1 MFKFKESRVKLD
13 QIYAMKFS
21 TASAESSK
29 RSRRLLILLFISASL
44 ILFFSELLERSMF
57 IDGVWYAVI
66 SRNLSEGLGS
76 FWFPQFSET
85 IFPNFHEHPPFIFG
99 LQATFFS
106 VLGDHWL
113 TERFFSF
120 CHYLATGVLIAR
132 LWRKGSKSWP
142 LLQGYWIIP
151 LLLWQV
157 NLVTYYFQPAN
168 LLDAS
173 ISLLGLASIW
183 CMWQGLHHR
192 GRLAWLALA
201 GFMLVVGFLSKG
213 VVALYPL
220 AFIPLYG
227 WICRGY
233 TFKQIFLNTAWVGV
247 SFVLLLGLLVMVNP
261 MAYESLA
268 KYVDVQLLASLRGE
282 RRLYY
287 YRSNRFYTVIQL
299 VWVLV
304 PMILLLLTSLGVK
317 RWMKLELQP
326 EEVEKRRYTRNLAF
340 TYFALGLSASLPIM
354 ISPRQAIPYLLPSI
368 PFFSLAFAWWAGP
381 SLIQFLQQWQER
393 WSLSFR
399 IVKGGGWLAVLLGLV
414 ICTMKVGDI
423 NGRDAGVIQDSNLI
437 GQVVGENKTI
447 SSTTYNMYISGYLMR
462 FDKISID
469 TTDTK
474 HPYLLSKKDEP
485 IDQTQYVKIPLPT
498 MEYDLYERRPEDD
511 FFTQHSNK

>member
-1 MFKFKESRVKLD
+1 
-13 QIYAMKFS
+13 MKFS
-21 TASAESSK
+21 TASPESLQ
-29 RSRRLLILLFISASL
+29 RGRRMLILFFISASL
-44 ILFFSELLERSMF
+44 ILFFSELVEKSMF

-66 SRNLSEGLGS
+66 SRNLAEGVGS
-76 FWFPQFSET
+76 FWFPRFSET

-99 LQATFFS
+99 LQSAFFD

-120 CHYLATGVLIAR
+120 CHYVGTGLLIAL
-132 LWRKGSKSWP
+132 LWRKGTKSWP
-142 LLQGYWIIP
+142 ILRRYWILP

-173 ISLLGLASIW
+173 ISLIGLASIW

-233 TFKQIFLNTAWVGV
+233 SFKQIVFNTAWVFA
-247 SFVLLLGLLVMVNP
+247 SFALLLWLLVNLNP
-261 MAYESLA
+261 FAYESLS
-268 KYVDVQLLASLRGE
+268 KYVDVQLLASLRGD

-287 YRSNRFYTVIQL
+287 YRSNRFYIVFQL
-299 VWVLV
+299 LWVLV
-304 PMILLLLTSLGVK
+304 PMILLLLASMVAK
-317 RWMKLELQP
+317 RWLKLE
-326 EEVEKRRYTRNLAF
+326 VEPQERDKQIYTRNLAF

-381 SLIQFLQQWQER
+381 SLIKFLLKWQEE
-393 WSLSFR
+393 WKLSFR
-399 IVKGGGWLAVLLGLV
+399 LMKGGAWMTVLLGLTF
-414 ICTMKVGDI
+414 CTLKIGEM
-423 NGRDAGVIQDSNLI
+423 NGRDAAVIQDSGLI
-437 GQVVGENKTI
+437 GEVVGENKTI

-469 TTDTK
+469 TTDTQ
-474 HPYLLSKKDEP
+474 HTYLLSKKDEP
-485 IDQTQYVKIPLPT
+485 VNRTQYVKIPLPT
-498 MEYDLYERRPEDD
+498 LEYDLYQLKLEEHS
-511 FFTQHSNK
+511 FTHHSNN

>member
-1 MFKFKESRVKLD
+1 MSVLKGSCVILD
-13 QIYAMKFS
+13 QIYAMKLS
-21 TASAESSK
+21 
-29 RSRRLLILLFISASL
+29 SASPESAKQGQRML
-44 ILFFSELLERSMF
+44 MLFFIGASLVLFFSELVEKSMF

-66 SRNLSEGLGS
+66 SRNLAEGVGS
-76 FWFPQFSET
+76 FWFPRFSET

-99 LQATFFS
+99 LQAAFFGI
-106 VLGDHWL
+106 LGDHWL

-142 LLQGYWIIP
+142 LLRGYWILP

-173 ISLLGLASIW
+173 ISLIGLASIW

-192 GRLAWLALA
+192 GRLVWLALA
-201 GFMLVVGFLSKG
+201 GFMLVAGFLSKG

-233 TFKQIFLNTAWVGV
+233 SFKQISLNTAWVV
-247 SFVLLLGLLVMVNP
+247 ASCAVLLWQLVSLNP
-261 MAYESLA
+261 LAYESLS
-268 KYVDVQLLASLRGE
+268 KYIDVQLLASLKGE

-287 YRSNRFYTVIQL
+287 YRSNRFYIVIQL
-299 VWVLV
+299 LWVLV
-304 PMILLLLTSLGVK
+304 PMIIVLLASIGAK
-317 RWMKLELQP
+317 RWLKLAVRA
-326 EEVEKRRYTRNLAF
+326 EEQDKRRYTRNLAL

-381 SLIQFLQQWQER
+381 SLIKFLLKWQNE
-393 WSLSFR
+393 WKLSFR
-399 IVKGGGWLAVLLGLV
+399 VVKGGAWIAVLLGIA
-414 ICTMKVGDI
+414 ICTLKIGDM
-423 NGRDAGVIQDSNLI
+423 NSRDAAVIQDARLI
-437 GQVVGENKTI
+437 GQIVGENKTI
-447 SSTTYNMYISGYLMR
+447 ASTTYNMYISGYLMR
-462 FDKISID
+462 YDKISID
-469 TTDTK
+469 TTDTP
-474 HPYLLSKKDEP
+474 HSYLLSKKDEP
-485 IDQTQYVKIPLPT
+485 IKQTQFVKIPLPT
-498 MEYDLYERRPEDD
+498 SEYDLYQRKLPEQSL
-511 FFTQHSNK
+511 TQHDK